1 MECRTL
7 LERCARRELV
17 GYTSIFI
24 LAEVAHRLM
33 IAEAVQK
40 NLVTAKGAV
49 QKLAEKP
56 EIVKKLERYD
66 DNLKQIGQMNIS
78 ISSLTPTVFALG
90 ETVRKDY
97 GLLTND
103 SLVIAAM
110 RDLKISSLISADQGF
125 ARVSE
130 IQLYSPNDL

>member
-1 MECRTL
+1 MTFAEIPAEAQVFIDANIFIYHFGGQSVECRTL

-17 GYTSIFI
+17 GYTSTFV
-24 LAEVAHRLM
+24 LAEVAYRLM

-66 DNLKQIGQMNIS
+66 DDLKQIGQMNI
-78 ISSLTPTVFALG
+78 
-90 ETVRKDY
+90 
-97 GLLTND
+97 
-103 SLVIAAM
+103 
-110 RDLKISSLISADQGF
+110 KIM
-125 ARVSE
+125 VC
-130 IQLYSPNDL
+130 